1 MFIFLSFAI
10 FLVAV
15 FAIAWYK
22 AKGTDNTETA
32 TGYFL
37 AGRGLSG
44 PVIAATM
51 ILTNLSTEQIIGLNG
66 QSYATNMGPMAWE
79 VTSCVALITLSDFWY
94 IRFIRNKYIPS
105 CSINWIF
112 IRGSRC
118 YIYSSWRY
126 ETSSIL

>member
-37 AGRGLSG
+37 AGRGLS
-44 PVIAATM
+44 
-51 ILTNLSTEQIIGLNG
+51 
-66 QSYATNMGPMAWE
+66 W
-79 VTSCVALITLSDFWY
+79 SCNCCNNDTYKSF
-94 IRFIRNKYIPS
+94 N
-105 CSINWIF
+105 
-112 IRGSRC
+112 
-118 YIYSSWRY
+118 
-126 ETSSIL
+126 

>member
-79 VTSCVALITLSDFWY
+79 VTSCVALISQQSQ
-94 IRFIRNKYIPS
+94 II
-105 CSINWIF
+105 
-112 IRGSRC
+112 
-118 YIYSSWRY
+118 
-126 ETSSIL
+126 

>member
-51 ILTNLSTEQIIGLNG
+51 ILTKIGR
-66 QSYATNMGPMAWE
+66 AH
-79 VTSCVALITLSDFWY
+79 V
-94 IRFIRNKYIPS
+94 
-105 CSINWIF
+105 
-112 IRGSRC
+112 
-118 YIYSSWRY
+118 
-126 ETSSIL
+126 